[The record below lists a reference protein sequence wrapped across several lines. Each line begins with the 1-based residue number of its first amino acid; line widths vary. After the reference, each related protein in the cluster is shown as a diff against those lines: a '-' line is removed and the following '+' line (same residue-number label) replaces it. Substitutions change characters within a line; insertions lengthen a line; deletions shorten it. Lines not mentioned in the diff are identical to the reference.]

1 MRHLE
6 LWEMDDRREKL
17 LLLGDAAL
25 SAEELL
31 AVLLSGRDE
40 AERALVCAQSL
51 LERHGDLAGLRRASL
66 SEMAALPGMSLSKA
80 CTIAVAL
87 EMGAR
92 AQVPRTRRFAVEGAQ
107 SVFEF
112 YAPRLSHLSHE
123 RFHAMCLDARHLL
136 LRDALVTIGGS
147 GACSVTPR
155 EALVEAVRLQ
165 SHAVIFVHNHPS
177 GDPTPSR
184 RDLAL
189 TYELKRAG
197 DLMGIR
203 VVDHVVIGE
212 GRFVSMASEGLLDGG

>member
-17 LLLGDAAL
+17 LLLGEAAL

-40 AERALVCAQSL
+40 AEHALACAQSI
-51 LERHGDLAGLRRASL
+51 LERYGDLASLRRA
-66 SEMAALPGMSLSKA
+66 ALADLASIPGMSLSRA
-80 CTIAVAL
+80 CTLVVAL

-92 AQVPRTRRFAVEGAQ
+92 AQVPRARRFAVEGAQ

-136 LRDALVTIGGS
+136 LRDVLVTIGGS

-155 EALVEAVRLQ
+155 DALVEAVRLQ

-177 GDPTPSR
+177 GDPTPSQ

-189 TYELKRAG
+189 TRELRRAG
-197 DLMGIR
+197 DLIGIR
-203 VVDHVVIGE
+203 VIDHVVIGE
-212 GRFVSMASEGLLDGG
+212 GRFVSMASEGLLIGD